1 MLQVADARSGD
12 ARDAPDAA
20 GRLLFVRNGD
30 GDVATLGGHSVP
42 PGATRAFLR
51 SRSGGWDALST
62 AVEAGDLKTIEGVER
77 FRAAA
82 DLDVGDFAVRAKDLA
97 VRAGEGEAGRVVF
110 LDDKGALRRDGD
122 LVFEAPA
129 GGKRGKLSVGRL
141 EVAGAVDGPL
151 VKVLPLPVWP

>member
-1 MLQVADARSGD
+1 MARS
-12 ARDAPDAA
+12 AKEFKLAA
-20 GRLLFVRNGD
+20 QPPTSILTIPTILTILNLL
-30 GDVATLGGHSVP
+30 
-42 PGATRAFLR
+42 TR
-51 SRSGGWDALST
+51 